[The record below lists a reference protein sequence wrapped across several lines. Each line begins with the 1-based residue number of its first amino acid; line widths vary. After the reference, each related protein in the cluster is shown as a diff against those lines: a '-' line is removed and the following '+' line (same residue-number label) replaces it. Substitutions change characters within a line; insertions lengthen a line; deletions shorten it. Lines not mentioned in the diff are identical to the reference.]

1 MSGSLRET
9 WSTLSPD
16 KPFRYRFLEGAVE
29 YLYRMEWRLSETM
42 TAFFVL
48 VVVIICPGF
57 FLARLLHRRAIDK
70 VRESVIV
77 GSEVRA

>member
-9 WSTLSPD
+9 WSTLSRD
-16 KPFRYRFLEGAVE
+16 KPFRYRFLEGAVK
-29 YLYRMEWRLSETM
+29 YLYRMERRLSETM

-57 FLARLLHRRAIDK
+57 FSLASFTAGQPTKLGNL
-70 VRESVIV
+70 
-77 GSEVRA
+77 